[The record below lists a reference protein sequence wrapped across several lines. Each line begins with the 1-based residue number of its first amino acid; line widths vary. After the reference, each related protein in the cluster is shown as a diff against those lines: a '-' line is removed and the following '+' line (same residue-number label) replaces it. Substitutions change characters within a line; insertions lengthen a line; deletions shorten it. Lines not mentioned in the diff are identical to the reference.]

1 MASVEQIYLEAG
13 GTIIASGSPSAP
25 TAYKPVNMNLPQP
38 QSNGA
43 GGWDRA
49 ERTFHFDVTGTPSQ
63 ISAATIALRRA
74 LSRGNILSFRRHAA
88 ATLNQSRI
96 SHATVHEPEYDPTKE
111 ATARTSRV
119 VVVIATD
126 PYWLAP
132 WGDWTVVSV
141 PAAAPNH
148 FDITNPGGD
157 TDALVSVRLIPSV
170 ATTGIYL
177 GGYPAP
183 AAGYDYLDGHDATL
197 TLDATWKRFVS
208 PFMSV
213 SSRANAGRHLP
224 LIHTSGSGIP
234 STTRVRS
241 VAKTAGYNM
250 TADKEVVGLAAPSVA
265 GNSIELLPV
274 MLPPA
279 AVPSA
284 SIVAD
289 ITAAHNIE
297 MTDDNAPTVTLKSTC
312 RIPLDYAAVLSRVTL
327 PANQGLVYDGDVD
340 LPFIADID
348 GVGYTL
354 AGVGDVI
361 RPLRAIPNGITRFVY
376 GLTGTFAI
384 GTVGTLAYRTRPRYL
399 TAMG

>member
-1 MASVEQIYLEAG
+1 MSLTYYLAVGSTVLLGDSNIVYHLEEVAFPAPQPDGSGGYEPATRSIRVRVQGTTSAAVSASV
-13 GTIIASGSPSAP
+13 T
-25 TAYKPVNMNLPQP
+25 
-38 QSNGA
+38 
-43 GGWDRA
+43 
-49 ERTFHFDVTGTPSQ
+49 
-63 ISAATIALRRA
+63 ALRHQC
-74 LSRGNILSFRRHAA
+74 SRGNLLTFQLDSASTVRTTRIREAYVVEEYHDPITWGLTDRPYT
-88 ATLNQSRI
+88 TLHI
-96 SHATVHEPEYDPTKE
+96 TLT
-111 ATARTSRV
+111 
-119 VVVIATD
+119 TD

-177 GGYPAP
+177 GGCPAP

-224 LIHTSGSGIP
+224 LIHASGSGIP

-250 TADKEVVGLAAPSVA
+250 TADKEVAGLAAPSVA

-274 MLPPA
+274 VLPPA

-284 SIVAD
+284 GIVAD
-289 ITAAHNIE
+289 ITAAQYIE
-297 MTDDNAPTVTLKSTC
+297 MTDDNAPTITLKSTC
-312 RIPLDYAAVLSRVTL
+312 RIPLDYAAVLSRAAL
-327 PANQGLVYDGDVD
+327 PANQGLVYDGDTD
-340 LPFIADID
+340 LPFIADAD
-348 GVGYTL
+348 GVGYAL

-361 RPLRAIPNGITRFVY
+361 RPLRAIPNGTTRFVY
-376 GLTGTFAI
+376 GLTGTFAT